1 MAGGQVQ
8 GRRPAGRSRGPVA
21 RRCDPAAGQAA
32 SRVTGWGYVVWGYLP
47 GQHRE
52 TNSGTGSK
60 PLKRG
65 GAPMPTDITD
75 KSPFRQFCQCRIRGY
90 ARNRGRS
97 SWREAWS
104 RERASGEPVAPAA

>member
-1 MAGGQVQ
+1 M
-8 GRRPAGRSRGPVA
+8 
-21 RRCDPAAGQAA
+21 
-32 SRVTGWGYVVWGYLP
+32 
-47 GQHRE
+47 
-52 TNSGTGSK
+52 
-60 PLKRG
+60 KRG